1 MLSLFY
7 NSTLAICS
15 DAKYETISELR
26 IHIKQSYFIH
36 KKMWKNSKNNFDNTR
51 QGSPKIIK
59 FVHSYPECYY
69 YYMIYLSIY
78 LSIYLYFDLE
88 FRPKSS
94 SQGPNGLK
102 KKLIQLIRVQNT
114 WA

>member
-78 LSIYLYFDLE
+78 TLVLNLGQNLQVKD
-88 FRPKSS
+88 
-94 SQGPNGLK
+94 QMGLRK
-102 KKLIQLIRVQNT
+102 N
-114 WA
+114 WFN